1 MAFNEELA
9 DRVRGRLA
17 GEKTIAEKRMFGGV
31 AFLTKGNM
39 TLGVHGDELIVRVD
53 PADAERALRKPGV
66 RIFDLSGRPMK
77 GWLLVGSSGLSDKA
91 LSAWIGQA
99 LDFAATLPAR
109 KK

>member
-9 DRVRGRLA
+9 DRVRGLLA
-17 GEKTIAEKRMFGGV
+17 GEKTAEKRMFGGL
-31 AFLTKGNM
+31 AFLAKGNM
-39 TLGVHGDELIVRVD
+39 ALGVHGDELIVRVD

-91 LSAWIGQA
+91 LSGWIRQA
-99 LDFAATLPAR
+99 LDFAATLQA
-109 KK
+109 KDT